1 MNILHIYKT
10 EPDETTKTLVGI
22 LSEGKDI
29 TEYPLY
35 QGEPD
40 YGKLIDLIFEH
51 DHGNVI
57 SWW

>member
-1 MNILHIYKT
+1 MNILHIFKS
-10 EPDETTKTLVGI
+10 EPDETTQTLAAIV
-22 LSEGKDI
+22 SEGKEI
-29 TEYPLY
+29 SEFSLY

-51 DHGNVI
+51 DHDKVI

>member
-10 EPDETTKTLVGI
+10 APDETTKTLVGI
-22 LSEGKDI
+22 LSEGKEMSEF
-29 TEYPLY
+29 TLY

-40 YGKLIDLIFEH
+40 YGKFIDLIFEH
-51 DHGNVI
+51 DHDKVI